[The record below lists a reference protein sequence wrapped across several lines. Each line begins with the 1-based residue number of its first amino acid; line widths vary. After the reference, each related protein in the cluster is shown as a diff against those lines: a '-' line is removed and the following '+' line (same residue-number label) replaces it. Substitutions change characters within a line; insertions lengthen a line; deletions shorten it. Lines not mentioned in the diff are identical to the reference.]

1 MISWVIRT
9 NVLKK
14 SSDFILCHMS
24 IYVIPVCHTRDM
36 VSLYPKLLQISTT
49 EPQTKDALK
58 SKRDPKGSTITNIH
72 YKPEFILFS
81 KHFTDIHTVSHH
93 RDLLRSFSEFLSNSC
108 GFCTS
113 PLLGLHKVEEAELK
127 QPQSP
132 DRLLDHVE
140 NIREAPGEAPLRL
153 SLFTKDG
160 AKVQMLGGNAVSI
173 QKIKEKLEI
182 SSSWSWNR

>member
-9 NVLKK
+9 NVTKK
-14 SSDFILCHMS
+14 SSNSILCHMS

-49 EPQTKDALK
+49 GPQTKDALK

-72 YKPEFILFS
+72 Y
-81 KHFTDIHTVSHH
+81 TWIHSFLQTFHGSPHISTHLNPLHLNFHIYPH

-113 PLLGLHKVEEAELK
+113 PLLCLHKVEEAELK

-140 NIREAPGEAPLRL
+140 NIREAPGEALLRL
-153 SLFTKDG
+153 SLGKG
-160 AKVQMLGGNAVSI
+160 WCKGPNAWWKFCEYPKN
-173 QKIKEKLEI
+173 QK
-182 SSSWSWNR
+182 